1 MKLEKI
7 AKELGIDPVPCQL
20 SEYIDREFDF
30 SICDL
35 SKIDEIDIPFGIFG
49 KCKEKLAECAEL
61 VSKNPALV
69 AYGNAATAYIN
80 EHSLRE
86 AQALPLPEF
95 NYDTPLRFLP
105 LLIYAATLPNTI
117 KTYHERGFSDD
128 EIRGIFRNS
137 GSGRVARAEM
147 RTGMQGLDLKGYRW
161 LLNYV
166 KGTIFSAGIFGV
178 TPRPYDGHAIVLK
191 NKNTGEY
198 AVLLASGRYDKSGA
212 AYGSTGYNNIE
223 NTFETDFTETEKSY
237 FGYPTK
243 NSKAAFER
251 VEYRKSDWEIYL
263 KKGDGVAGIHI
274 PTGSKLTP
282 ENIERGFKLVLERTR
297 YAFPELNIK
306 CVDCASWLLDPTLS
320 EILGEGSKIVDF
332 QKYFSIYP
340 IRSNEK
346 SVFGHVFPSAYESYE
361 TLPEDT
367 TLQRKLKEMYINGSY
382 IYDFG
387 GFVLD

>member
-7 AKELGIDPVPCQL
+7 AKELGISPTPCQL
-20 SEYIDREFDF
+20 SEYIDRDFDF

-35 SKIDEIDIPFGIFG
+35 SKIDEIDIPFSIFG
-49 KCKEKLAECAEL
+49 ECKKKLAECAEL
-61 VSKNPALV
+61 VLKNPALHT
-69 AYGNAATAYIN
+69 YGNAATAYIN
-80 EHSLRE
+80 EHSLGE
-86 AQALPLPEF
+86 AKALPVPEF

-117 KTYHERGFSDD
+117 KTYRERGFSDD

-137 GSGRVARAEM
+137 GSGRVARAQV
-147 RTGMQGLDLKGYRW
+147 RTGLQGLDMKGYRW

-178 TPRPYDGHAIVLK
+178 TPRSYDGPATVLK
-191 NKNTGEY
+191 NKTTGEY
-198 AVLLASGRYDKSGA
+198 AVLLSGIYDNSGVT
-212 AYGSTGYNNIE
+212 YKSTGFDNIE
-223 NTFETDFTETEKSY
+223 NTFEADFTETDEAY

-243 NSKAAFER
+243 NSKASPAR
-251 VEYRKSDWEIYL
+251 VEYKKSEWEIFL
-263 KKGDGVAGIHI
+263 QKGDGVAGIHI

-282 ENIERGFKLVLERTR
+282 ENIELGFKLVLERTR

-320 EILGEGSKIVDF
+320 EILGEGSKIVGF

-346 SVFGHVFPSAYESYE
+346 SVFGHLFPSTYESYE

-367 TLQRKLKEMYINGSY
+367 SLQRKVKEMYINGKY